1 MTVKDDLEK
10 LLKNFGPRR
19 ICEFDT
25 DDPILKKHEVTMFGD
40 RALCTMVNSAP
51 FVNLDFSPIGKPI
64 RGIDELTYCIM
75 QSLSED
81 KVRGWCQAVLGNR
94 SFWEKIHHQAHGFV
108 LERYTELVSL
118 ADAVQSNLEDLTI
131 NALDR
136 LFSLFS

>member
-1 MTVKDDLEK
+1 
-10 LLKNFGPRR
+10 
-19 ICEFDT
+19 
-25 DDPILKKHEVTMFGD
+25 
-40 RALCTMVNSAP
+40 
-51 FVNLDFSPIGKPI
+51 
-64 RGIDELTYCIM
+64 M